1 MKIKYVHPEKKQCK
15 AREKHNNAN
24 IFDYTQFSRGSVKYY
39 TDALFGVMPE
49 CDNIVE
55 TMQLMGFLLYEG
67 QADAGWYFLIFIDY
81 FNP

>member
-1 MKIKYVHPEKKQCK
+1 MFIPRKKQCK

-24 IFDYTQFSRGSVKYY
+24 IFHYTQFSRGSVKYY

-81 FNP
+81 FNH